1 VIYKSRDSKKDGKA
15 SQLSQ
20 DRRRF
25 LRNATAAGVLGAV
38 GTKAD
43 LAEPAQTSPQR
54 ETKPRNAA
62 YQRGFGGGTTSPPVI
77 TPEVQAD
84 LERRAKLTEEL
95 PKPGALRPKAQLDGR
110 FPVYFET
117 SIAEGMRLATAYFA
131 ALCRRDLDAIT
142 KTVHFPYATYEGVD
156 ALVYQTAADFTS
168 NPPPTLNMGTGEYAT
183 LEQGTYDILDVLQ
196 LHTYDPV
203 NVGLEL
209 CHSRYRADGHKIGIN
224 QGIYGITN
232 NDGKWGIQ
240 LSSIIFTPVNYI
252 NVSYQDAAEAFL
264 REDRTHQM
272 AWSYHESD
280 YGNGSGPTP
289 GQISASIANAYNTDN
304 WLRSSRA
311 GVPMEPYNSKGITS
325 RLHVT
330 QPSQPNANGLTGS
343 VSSAMWTSDG
353 KVGYFYD
360 LAGQGIGK
368 YGYTMTLPDAR
379 VLHAGP
385 DKAHI
390 IGGYFRFAPNH
401 HEITETRT
409 LTVRTFDGKRGVWSG
424 GGTLGGM
431 VRRDCTNDSGRA

>member
-1 VIYKSRDSKKDGKA
+1 MIYKSDNSKKDDKA
-15 SQLSQ
+15 PQSGQ

-25 LRNATAAGVLGAV
+25 LRNATVAGVLGAV
-38 GTKAD
+38 SSKAD
-43 LAEPAQTSPQR
+43 LGQSAQASSQQAPR
-54 ETKPRNAA
+54 PRNAA
-62 YQRGFGGGTTSPPVI
+62 YQRGFGGGTTSTPVI
-77 TPEVQAD
+77 TPDVQAD
-84 LERRAKLTEEL
+84 LDRRAKTAQEL
-95 PKPGALRPKAQLDGR
+95 PKPENLRPKAQLDGR

-131 ALCRRDLDAIT
+131 GLCRRDLDAIA
-142 KTVHFPYATYEGVD
+142 KTLHFPYATYEGVD
-156 ALVYQTAADFTS
+156 ALVYQTPADFTS
-168 NPPPTLNMGTGEYAT
+168 NPPPTLNVGTGEYAT
-183 LEQGTYDILDVLQ
+183 LNPGTYDILDVLQ

-209 CHSRYRADGHKIGIN
+209 CYSRYRADGHKIGIN

-240 LSSIIFTPVNYI
+240 LSSIIFTPVNYV
-252 NVSYQDAAEAFL
+252 NVSYHDAAESFL
-264 REDRTHQM
+264 REDRTHQV

-280 YGNGSGPTP
+280 YGNGPAPTP
-289 GQISASIANAYNTDN
+289 GQISASVVNAYNTDN

-311 GVPMEPYNSKGITS
+311 GVPMEPYNSKGITT

-330 QPSQPNANGLTGS
+330 DPSQPNTPATG
-343 VSSAMWTSDG
+343 VSSAMWTPDG

-385 DKAHI
+385 DKAHVI
-390 IGGYFRFAPNH
+390 AGYFRFAPNH
-401 HEITETRT
+401 HEVTETRT
-409 LTVRTFDGKRGVWSG
+409 LTVRTFDGRRGVWAG

-431 VRRDCTNDSGRA
+431 VRRDCTNDPGRA